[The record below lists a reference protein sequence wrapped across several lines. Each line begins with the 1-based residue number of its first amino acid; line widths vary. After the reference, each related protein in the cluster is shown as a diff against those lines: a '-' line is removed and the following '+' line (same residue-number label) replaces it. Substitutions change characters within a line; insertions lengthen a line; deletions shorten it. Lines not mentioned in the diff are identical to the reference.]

1 MPEHGDHTSERI
13 GAAIRAAA
21 GQVSAPPELR
31 ARVARD
37 RLRSAPRHRPRLR
50 PGTLIAGG
58 AALATLVVVALVIAL
73 APGSPGA
80 PSVADAAGVALS
92 APTRPAPET
101 DIVNPRFIEASVAGV
116 RFPNYAYDASWRTIG
131 GRIDTIARRRSQTV
145 AYARGPVRVGYTIV
159 DGRPLQA
166 PPGARRADAAGTP
179 VWVARVDGALV
190 VTWERD
196 RHTCVLASRT
206 ATLPQMLRLVAWR
219 DEA

>member
-1 MPEHGDHTSERI
+1 MSEHDDHSSERI
-13 GAAIRAAA
+13 GAAVRAAVA
-21 GQVSAPPELR
+21 QVSAPAELR
-31 ARVARD
+31 AQVARE
-37 RLRSAPRHRPRLR
+37 RLHSAPRHRPRLQ

-58 AALATLVVVALVIAL
+58 SALATLVVVALVIAL
-73 APGSPGA
+73 APGSAGA

-92 APTRPAPET
+92 APTQPAPAT
-101 DIVNPRFIEASVAGV
+101 DIGNPRFIGASVAGV
-116 RFPNYAYDASWRTIG
+116 RFPNYAYEASWRTVG
-131 GRIDTIARRRSQTV
+131 GRSDTIARRRSQTV

-179 VWVARVDGALV
+179 VWVVRIDGALV

-206 ATLPQMLRLVAWR
+206 ATLPQMLRLVAWH

>member
-1 MPEHGDHTSERI
+1 VSEHDHHTSEQI

-21 GQVSAPPELR
+21 AQVSAPAELR
-31 ARVARD
+31 VRVARD

-50 PGTLIAGG
+50 PAALIAGG
-58 AALATLVVVALVIAL
+58 SALAVVVVALVIAL

-92 APTRPAPET
+92 MPTRPAPGT
-101 DIVNPRFIEASVAGV
+101 DIVNPRFIEANVAGV
-116 RFPNYAYDASWRTIG
+116 RFPNYAYDASWRTVG
-131 GRIDTIARRRSQTV
+131 GRSDTIGRRRSQTV

-166 PPGARRADAAGTP
+166 PQGARWANAAGTS
-179 VWVARVDGALV
+179 VRVMRLDGALV
-190 VTWERD
+190 VTWERG

-219 DEA
+219 DDA